1 MTELLSR
8 TVAERV
14 TEALRTRILS
24 GGDAPGTPLRQ
35 DAVAAELGV
44 SRIPLREAL
53 NHLQAEGLVAGTAH
67 RGYIVRCVSRTE
79 AEEIFSLRLH
89 IEPPAVAVGAQMADA
104 DEREAAGAALA
115 KLNAAIAARQFDIAA
130 ELNRLFH
137 TSLMLPLRRPLTAEL
152 LNRLHAAS
160 QRYISLHLSP
170 DGRDARAKAEHEKLY
185 AVWRA
190 GDAATAAK
198 ITTEHVERT
207 RRDVLAALAA

>member
-14 TEALRTRILS
+14 TDALRTRILS
-24 GGDAPGTPLRQ
+24 GAYAPGAPLRQ
-35 DAVAAELGV
+35 DAVSIELGV

-53 NHLQAEGLVAGTAH
+53 NHLEAEGLVAGTAH
-67 RGYIVRCVSRTE
+67 RGYVVRTVSRAE

-89 IEPPAVAVGAQMADA
+89 IEPAAVAVGAKMAD
-104 DEREAAGAALA
+104 DGERQAARQALA
-115 KLNAAIAARQFDIAA
+115 KLNAAIADRQLDVAA

-160 QRYISLHLSP
+160 QRYICLHLSP

-185 AVWRA
+185 SAWCA
-190 GDAATAAK
+190 GDCDTAAK
-198 ITTEHVERT
+198 VTTEHVERT
-207 RRDVLAALAA
+207 RRDVLAALPA